1 MKPIVSASEL
11 PKKPTG
17 EKLAIAPIQESKP
30 LLPAEV
36 AAVASRVM
44 ENVEKVIVGK
54 RDQVRLAVATLFAE
68 GHLLIQDVPGVAKTM
83 LARAI
88 AQSLGGSFKRIQ
100 CTPDLLPS
108 DVLGE
113 PFTVAHTGQVEYKF
127 GPLFAQVV
135 LVDEIN
141 RASPR
146 TQAAML
152 EAMGEGMITIER
164 VSYRMERPFMVI
176 ATQNPIEHEGTF
188 DMPEAQVD
196 RFLMRITLG
205 YPSLQDEK
213 QMCERFQLGHPIE
226 KLKPVTT
233 PDVIMRCQEAVRSVR
248 VESEVCDYII
258 SLVHQTRAHPGLL
271 VGASPRGSL
280 GLFRAGQA
288 MAAIQG
294 ETSVSRAQI
303 DSLTEIV
310 LAHRLVIRPEQ
321 KDRWKSGTEVIRELL
336 RGKADR

>member
-1 MKPIVSASEL
+1 MKLVPSEL
-11 PKKPTG
+11 PKKATG
-17 EKLAIAPIQESKP
+17 EKIAIAPIQESKP
-30 LLPAEV
+30 LAPADV
-36 AAVASRVM
+36 AAVARRVI

-54 RDQVRLAVATLFAE
+54 HDQVRLAVATMFAE

-88 AQSLGGSFKRIQ
+88 AQSVGGSFKRIQ
-100 CTPDLLPS
+100 CTPDLEPR
-108 DVLGE
+108 DILGE
-113 PFTVAHTGQVEYKF
+113 PFVVPGTGQVEYKF
-127 GPLFAQVV
+127 GPLFAHVV

-152 EAMGEGMITIER
+152 EAMGEGMITVER

-188 DMPEAQVD
+188 DLPEAQVD
-196 RFLMRITLG
+196 RFLMRISLG

-213 QMCERFQLGHPIE
+213 KMCERFQLGHPME
-226 KLKPVTT
+226 QLKPVTSA
-233 PDVIMRCQEAVRSVR
+233 DVIMRCQEAVRSVR
-248 VESEVCDYII
+248 VESHVCDHLLANV
-258 SLVHQTRAHPGLL
+258 SKTRQHPALL

-294 ETSVSRAQI
+294 EDSVSAAQI
-303 DSLTEIV
+303 DALLEVV
-310 LAHRLVIRPEQ
+310 LAHRLLIRPEN
-321 KDRWKSGTEVIRELL
+321 KDRWKSGSEIIRELT
-336 RGKADR
+336 AVE